1 MEKKYP
7 NISDISW
14 ARSTRYKLYRNGDFY
29 DLSADLLETT
39 PLEEEL
45 SDSEL
50 TKLKNVMAKL
60 IKEHDA
66 ARIK

>member
-7 NISDISW
+7 NISNISW

-39 PLEEEL
+39 PLKEDL
-45 SDSEL
+45 SDNEL
-50 TKLKNVMAKL
+50 TKLRAEMAKL